1 MDWYEL
7 SPKILN
13 MSLTASVIIV
23 TVVILRLLLK
33 RAPKV
38 YSYMLWAVVLF
49 RLLCPIT
56 INTPLSVL
64 GLFDTPIVETT
75 DSVSQVAYIPNN
87 IVHTENPEVTL
98 PVPVLDNV
106 INNAL
111 PQGEEQ
117 LVADPLEAPISI
129 ATYIWLAGIL
139 VMIGYSVVS
148 YIRLRKSMVGALQVS
163 DNIYVADHIT
173 TPFVLGI
180 FRPRIYLLSSLSES
194 EQEYILKHE
203 QYHIRRGDHIFKL
216 LAYAALCIH
225 WFNPLVWVAFVLFG
239 KDMEMSCDEAVI
251 RKLGEDVRADYS
263 ASLLNMTTGNSIRLG
278 MPLAFGEVDTKG
290 RIKNLAAW
298 KKPTFWV
305 TIGAILIC
313 IVGIVICVS
322 NPKEETLHA
331 PEPFGHSYRV
341 EEILFVDVRYS
352 SAITPETAPRYQF
365 TSDYA
370 MFVSGD
376 VLDDKST
383 TEWVQQWGKFEEVE
397 ITTENF
403 DNYFNMTGFTISN
416 DAWSEF
422 RSTIKKAWR
431 INVDNS
437 FYYFLQTKDGSIYLT
452 YGYDIDNSTNV
463 LEEGS
468 HIRFLFRLER
478 TDILSCNAVS
488 VDCNAYIEPAYYPN
502 GFDWE
507 YDDLYPSPVN
517 ESGKLVFTAD
527 WDTDVLVVSEDY
539 YKYTSD
545 VATIEKETYELNRNA
560 QGKFELEVAIRGDN
574 RDEAV
579 YFIQGV
585 AGVYVMKIDFQTAEA
600 SIEIPETEEIVNIV
614 DRTETEQLD
623 FATAQEL
630 FFEDADNRYYFPHII
645 SQYVIVQYADGT
657 SEDIVSAL
665 ETGKVVVKDLD
676 RFGIDYITEPKME
689 SLDSAILNA
698 IVEELASSY
707 PYNLYHCAS
716 FVELHREEICGV
728 SVAGGNVLKNSIMV
742 YGMALEQSFSCSEGK
757 LNQVGGGHMPVVI
770 TFEMTDNTYKLTD
783 FWIPR
788 DGSYYVSDIREKFPD
803 EIEEDALDT
812 QKYVVSQIQECYSRA
827 IQHHQIDTEAIID
840 ELFNKIESSP
850 ATSSN
855 PADYIDAHSLEYREL
870 TYYGQYSLSYIFNKF
885 IEGKQTGLRGQ
896 LMRILLDDLAPEA
909 QLRLYAETG
918 QEYFDEWAAGA
929 VRVLEQH
936 DMEWIKENQ
945 PAMWIYLQMVE

>member
-7 SPKILN
+7 LPKILN

-23 TVVILRLLLK
+23 AVTILRLLLK
-33 RAPKV
+33 RAPKI
-38 YSYMLWAVVLF
+38 YSYILWAVVLF

-56 INTPLSVL
+56 INTSLSVL

-75 DSVSQVAYIPNN
+75 DSVSQITYIPNN

-117 LVADPLEAPISI
+117 LVADPLEAPVSI
-129 ATYIWLAGIL
+129 ATYIWLAGIV
-139 VMIGYSVVS
+139 VMIGISMIS
-148 YIRLRKSMVGALQVS
+148 YIKLRKHLVGAVRVR
-163 DNIYVADHIT
+163 DNIFVADYIT

-180 FRPRIYLLSSLSES
+180 FRPRIYLLSSLSEQ

-216 LAYAALCIH
+216 LAYAALCVH
-225 WFNPLVWVAFVLFG
+225 WFNPFVWLSFLLFS

-251 RKLGEDVRADYS
+251 KKLGEDVRADYS
-263 ASLLNMTTGNSIRLG
+263 ASLLNLATDNAIMFG
-278 MPLAFGEVDTKG
+278 MPLAFGEGDTKG

-322 NPKEETLHA
+322 NPKEENLHA

-341 EEILFVDVRYS
+341 EEILFMDARYS
-352 SAITPETAPRYQF
+352 FAITPETSPRYQF

-370 MFVSGD
+370 MFVSGY
-376 VLDDKST
+376 VLKDKST
-383 TEWVQQWGKFEEVE
+383 AEWVQQWGNFEEVE
-397 ITTENF
+397 ITAENF

-416 DAWSEF
+416 NNWSKF
-422 RSTIKKAWR
+422 RRTINKAWR
-431 INVDNS
+431 INVGDS
-437 FYYFLQTKDGSIYLT
+437 FYYFLQTKDSSVYLT
-452 YGYDIDNSTNV
+452 CGHDMDNSTNV

-468 HIRFLFRLER
+468 HIRFLYRLER

-488 VDCNAYIEPAYYPN
+488 EGYNAYIEPAYYSN
-502 GFDWE
+502 SYEGE
-507 YDDLYPSPVN
+507 YDDLYSN
-517 ESGKLVFTAD
+517 HINNSGKLIFTVD
-527 WDTDVLVVSEDY
+527 GSTDTDVLVVNEEY
-539 YKYTSD
+539 HKYISD
-545 VATIEKETYELNRNA
+545 EVIVERETYELECNA
-560 QGKFELEVAIRGDN
+560 QGKFELEVSVRGDE
-574 RDEAV
+574 RDEAIYTIYV
-579 YFIQGV
+579 YGKSGF
-585 AGVYVMKIDFQTAEA
+585 YVMKIDF
-600 SIEIPETEEIVNIV
+600 PN
-614 DRTETEQLD
+614 
-623 FATAQEL
+623 
-630 FFEDADNRYYFPHII
+630 II
-645 SQYVIVQYADGT
+645 SQHGIVQYGDGS

-665 ETGKVVVKDLD
+665 EAGKTVVEDLE
-676 RFGIDYITEPKME
+676 RFGNDYIIEPKME

-698 IVEELASSY
+698 IVEQLASGY

-716 FVELHREEICGV
+716 FVELHREEIGGV
-728 SVAGGNVLKNSIMV
+728 SVAGGNASKKSIMV
-742 YGMALEQSFSCSEGK
+742 YGMALEESFSCSEGK
-757 LNQVGGGHMPVVI
+757 LNEVGGGHIPVVI
-770 TFEMTDNTYKLTD
+770 TFEMADNTYKLTD
-783 FWIPR
+783 FWVPR
-788 DGSYYVSDIREKFPD
+788 DGNYYVSDIREKFPD

-827 IQHHQIDTEAIID
+827 IRHYQIDTEAVID

-850 ATSSN
+850 ATASN

-870 TYYGQYSLSYIFNKF
+870 TYYGQYSLIYIFNKF
-885 IEGKQTGLRGQ
+885 IEGEQTGLRGQ

-909 QLRLYAETG
+909 KLRLYAETG

-929 VRVLEQH
+929 VSVLEQH

-945 PAMWIYLQMVE
+945 PAMWIYLHMAE